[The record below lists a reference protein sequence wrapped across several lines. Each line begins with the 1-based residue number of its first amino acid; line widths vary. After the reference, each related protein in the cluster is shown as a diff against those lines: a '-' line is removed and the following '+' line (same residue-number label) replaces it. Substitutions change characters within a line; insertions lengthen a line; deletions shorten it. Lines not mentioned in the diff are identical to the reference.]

1 MDDHD
6 VDLLMAD
13 LLAATSRLDTL
24 LKSERPLTAL
34 ERACL
39 SSATASLK
47 TFFVIWKTHY

>member
-1 MDDHD
+1 MDDRD
-6 VDLLMAD
+6 VDQLMDD
-13 LLAATSRLDTL
+13 LLAATSKLDTL

-39 SSATASLK
+39 SNVNASLK